1 MLNNKVILQ
10 IVPAL
15 NNGGV
20 ERGVIE
26 TSKFLVKNNN
36 KSIVISSGGV
46 YEHLISRHGGIL
58 YKLDVHFKNPLKW
71 KKLRIKV
78 EEIIKK
84 EKVDLIHVCSR
95 VPAWI
100 TYPIA
105 ENLKIPFVTSV
116 HGRLRNQN
124 FLKNYYNSILI
135 KGDVIIAISK
145 HIKDNIVN
153 VFPNVKDKVSIVYR
167 GVDLENFN
175 LNNISNTRIVNQ
187 AKLLGLSL
195 IHI

>member
-58 YKLDVHFKNPLKW
+58 YKLDVHLKNPLKW
-71 KKLRIKV
+71 KNCTFYQFLQLFHQL
-78 EEIIKK
+78 IKK
-84 EKVDLIHVCSR
+84 L
-95 VPAWI
+95 
-100 TYPIA
+100 
-105 ENLKIPFVTSV
+105 
-116 HGRLRNQN
+116 
-124 FLKNYYNSILI
+124 SILP
-135 KGDVIIAISK
+135 II
-145 HIKDNIVN
+145 
-153 VFPNVKDKVSIVYR
+153 
-167 GVDLENFN
+167 
-175 LNNISNTRIVNQ
+175 
-187 AKLLGLSL
+187 
-195 IHI
+195 